1 MKTPEQRVLE
11 DKYAML
17 QLEYSELKDKYDQLC
32 GKLKRNANDSRNIDN
47 ADDFLRNYASGDS
60 EFWR

>member
-32 GKLKRNANDSRNIDN
+32 GKLKKNANDNRNVDN
-47 ADDFLRNYASGDS
+47 ADEFLRSYASGDS
-60 EFWR
+60 GFWR